1 MMQRKNG
8 TMIWGLL
15 GALALICAILLG
27 GQSAQADIYSA
38 VSGDGATVTTFY
50 VQTSGTATI
59 TLTQQAGVFTSA
71 SATGGS
77 ARAWGRFHVDC
88 TLNGTSQRVEWTP
101 AVGSDTYTLQ
111 LRQVGTYTITV
122 TPYTNAE
129 MAQQITGFGQWKAVP
144 TWSLTGIVNAR
155 VISTPVT
162 QAPSAQNAYCT
173 VYYRDT
179 ANKILSQRTQSCTLG
194 ANPITAPQNL
204 QNGLYYLISPAT
216 QTVTLYA
223 NGTLSTQTVTF
234 YYAQSPAV
242 VTPTPTPVPVTVKSC
257 TVHYR
262 DLLGSLLS
270 ATSRTCSV
278 GQNTITAPSTLT
290 VGGKTYTRV
299 STGTQTVTMYS
310 NGTLSASTVTFY
322 YQLQSTPTPVPT
334 TAKVNIYYRD
344 SAGSL
349 LQTRSET
356 ISVGTRSITAPSTI
370 TVSGRTYTLY
380 TNQTQSVTLYANGT
394 LSSSALTFYYKQ
406 QTASA
411 TVNIYYRDSTGSLL
425 QSKTETVTEGTRS
438 FTAPATLTVNGRTYK
453 LYTNQTQ
460 SVTLYANGTLSAS
473 SLSFYYQQQTAS
485 ANVTIYYRDSSG
497 SLLQSKTET
506 ITEGTRSFT
515 APSTLTVGGRTYSLY
530 TNQTQS
536 VTLYANGTLS
546 ASSLSFYYQQQAV
559 TGTVT
564 IYYRDSMGNTLSTTS
579 QTVSR
584 GKNTIT
590 APSAITVGGT
600 TYTLIPPTSQQ
611 VTLNADG
618 TMSANT
624 VNFYYQKP
632 SAPVTA
638 TLYVYYR
645 DGAGNIL
652 QTRTETLTQG
662 SRQISAPSAITVSGR
677 TFNLTSSGSVTVTLY
692 ADGTLSHSSVDF
704 YYKEYQQVSV
714 TITIRQ
720 MDVDTNVTLSTRTE
734 TLGVGTHTVKAG
746 STPGGYELY
755 SASSTTVTVYAD
767 GTASQKV
774 INFGYRKKA
783 TTPPVTPVPVTPTE
797 GQVIPA
803 SWDTQFKDGS
813 ASPRSISTLPR
824 ICDGDFG
831 RSFYY
836 TMWSSEKADDIPEI
850 TVVFNAE
857 ANVGTLA
864 MANGDLSSNSNYYN
878 KGRPKRLRVVI
889 YSDEGVNTKTFDIS
903 NIWDKRL
910 VPYSFGT
917 VYHNVTKIEI
927 FIPNITMGEKD
938 RYEIHIAEM
947 AFYDN

>member
-334 TAKVNIYYRD
+334 TAKVNIYYCD

-394 LSSSALTFYYKQ
+394 LS
-406 QTASA
+406 
-411 TVNIYYRDSTGSLL
+411 
-425 QSKTETVTEGTRS
+425 
-438 FTAPATLTVNGRTYK
+438 
-453 LYTNQTQ
+453 
-460 SVTLYANGTLSAS
+460 
-473 SLSFYYQQQTAS
+473 
-485 ANVTIYYRDSSG
+485 
-497 SLLQSKTET
+497 
-506 ITEGTRSFT
+506 
-515 APSTLTVGGRTYSLY
+515 
-530 TNQTQS
+530 
-536 VTLYANGTLS
+536 

-559 TGTVT
+559 TGTV